1 MKPSLI
7 CTESETNLPREIKRE
22 PEIDP
27 DKASICGKWQSEMFF
42 SSYHENN
49 HAFMHNHS
57 LMNIC

>member
-27 DKASICGKWQSEMFF
+27 DKASI
-42 SSYHENN
+42 
-49 HAFMHNHS
+49 
-57 LMNIC
+57 